1 VSNARPDLFE
11 TVILLSDVNCKE
23 REKERERERGRGE
36 KERGKK
42 RKEKEFWN
50 NCTM

>member
-23 REKERERERGRGE
+23 RDREREREEEGKREREE
-36 KERGKK
+36 KKGKK
-42 RKEKEFWN
+42 IPE
-50 NCTM
+50 